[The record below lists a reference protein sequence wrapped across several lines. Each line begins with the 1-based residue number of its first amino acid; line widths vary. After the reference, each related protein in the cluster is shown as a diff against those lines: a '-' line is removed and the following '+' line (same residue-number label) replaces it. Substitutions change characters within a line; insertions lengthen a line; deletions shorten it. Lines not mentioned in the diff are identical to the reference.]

1 MCKGRQCFLLCA
13 RGTQNIYAEEFYMER
28 AFFYIMAVLNVL
40 IGFRLL
46 NGKPSPFGKGTYDK
60 RK

>member
-1 MCKGRQCFLLCA
+1 
-13 RGTQNIYAEEFYMER
+13 MER